1 MATVKR
7 TTVDMSGVTK
17 GLMLLGAAKESLART
32 MGAAMG
38 NEVRDEAKLR
48 APVLKPGNE
57 GTDGQRAGLL
67 RDSIYNA
74 YDKRRHVLNPN
85 SYRYTVSWN
94 STKAP
99 HGHLA
104 EFGHW
109 MRYEY
114 AITEAGL
121 YTTPLVER
129 PKRGKAKGIP
139 LPGGGIWIDAQPFLG
154 PAFDAKLSSLL
165 TIAQNAGA
173 LRFAEVVK

>member
-1 MATVKR
+1 MAKR
-7 TTVDMSGVTK
+7 TTVDISEVTK
-17 GLMLLGAAKESLART
+17 GLTLLGSAKESLART

-38 NEVRDEAKLR
+38 NVVRDEAKIR

-57 GTDGQRAGLL
+57 GTDNQQAGLL

-74 YDKRRHVLNPN
+74 YDKRRHILNPN
-85 SYRYTVSWN
+85 IYRYTVSWN
-94 STKAP
+94 STRAP

-109 MRYEY
+109 MPYEY
-114 AITEAGL
+114 AITADGL
-121 YTTPLVER
+121 YTTPLLDR
-129 PKRGKAKGIP
+129 PQRGTAKGIP

-165 TIAQNAGA
+165 TVATNAA
-173 LRFAEVVK
+173 TMRFPEVVK